1 VLNPSD
7 FFEYIQAHFEKDLP
21 FAVFRKPNS
30 NRVVAFLQNDL
41 NDQPIDAISDGF
53 LIAPFDNSSALLAI
67 RNDKVLSTD
76 FFLPKKTLTNAKD
89 IQWDNVEIKRDHHIS
104 LVEKAIQTIQ
114 TSELRKVVLATS
126 MTTSSNRTGPIT
138 LFKRILE
145 CYHNTFNFMFSHPRS
160 GMWLGATPE
169 LLLSMEGKQLKTM
182 ALAGTRKVGGSTWG
196 SKEVDEQAI
205 VLSEIKH
212 TLSKLPSGFESL
224 SIGKPQTHVAGA
236 IEHILTQVSAK
247 VEASSLEVA
256 RALHPTPAVGG
267 VPKSQAVQFISKH
280 ESLDRSYYS
289 GFFGPFQKNKTEWY
303 VNLRSMRMG
312 THQTEIFVGG
322 GVTAASDPHSEWEEL
337 LQKADTM
344 GRILFQ

>member
-1 VLNPSD
+1 MLKPSD
-7 FFEYIQAHFEKDLP
+7 FFEHIQSQLEQDIP

-30 NRVVAFLQNDL
+30 LKVVAFLQKDHN
-41 NDQPIDAISDGF
+41 NQPTDDMSDGF
-53 LIAPFDNSSALLAI
+53 LIAPFDNNSATLAI
-67 RNDKVLSTD
+67 RNDKTLTTD
-76 FFLPKKTLTNAKD
+76 FVHPKKTLINPNE
-89 IQWDNVEIKRDHHIS
+89 IRWDNLVKRKEHHIS

-126 MTTSSNRTGPIT
+126 FTTSKNRTNPII

-145 CYHNTFNFMFSHPRS
+145 RYHNTFNFMFSHPS
-160 GMWLGATPE
+160 CGIWLGATPE

-182 ALAGTRKVGGSTWG
+182 ALAGTRKIGGSRWG
-196 SKEVDEQAI
+196 SKEVDEQAL
-205 VLSEIKH
+205 VLSEIKQ

-224 SIGKPQTHVAGA
+224 LIDKPQTHVAGA

-247 VEASSLEVA
+247 VETSPIEVA

-267 VPKSQAVQFISKH
+267 VPKREASQFISKF
-280 ESLDRSYYS
+280 ENLDRSYYS
-289 GFFGPFQKNKTEWY
+289 GFFGPFQNNKTEWY
-303 VNLRSMRMG
+303 VNLRSMRMS